1 MLIDLRPFSVLKL
14 ACLSRNVLVCVH
26 IFFKAAFGSFLA
38 LKRGSEVS
46 EITHAEEILR
56 IEPNLREG
64 LLPGTFSVI

>member
-1 MLIDLRPFSVLKL
+1 MGPLPPVPPGKPVYV
-14 ACLSRNVLVCVH
+14 CVCVCVH